1 MIKYKNTKK
10 DFGKIGKRWHN
21 FDLKSEKKIYC
32 YLCCMRDGIF
42 KPRKLDNDLKF
53 ESYQQWKKYVNNK
66 YENFNVS
73 ELIEFSRY
81 LNQGIRIIKP
91 TQEYMTITIT
101 ALMTWLLTVLLNF
114 LVNRN
119 IDLRNTMLED
129 IIETVIFSIVFI
141 LLLFLFVMQTFI
153 PILKNDAEKNFL
165 SDYKE
170 IIDEM
175 ISEKINNKLF
185 TIKY

>member
-32 YLCCMRDGIF
+32 YLWFVRNGIL
-42 KPRKLDNDLKF
+42 KPQRLDNDLKF

-66 YENFNVS
+66 YENFNVG

-81 LNQGIRIIKP
+81 LNQSLRIIKP
-91 TQEYMTITIT
+91 TQEYMMIIMT
-101 ALMTWLLTVLLNF
+101 ALMTLSLSKLIDF
-114 LVNRN
+114 FVNRN
-119 IDLRNTMLED
+119 IELSNIMLEN
-129 IIETVIFSIVFI
+129 IIRTVIYSIVFI
-141 LLLFLFVMQTFI
+141 LSIFFFVIPTFM
-153 PILKNDAEKNFL
+153 PILKNDTEKNFL

-175 ISEKINNKLF
+175 ISEKMKQKI
-185 TIKY
+185 